1 MVNIAICDDDVKFAG
16 RLEEMLIDYA
26 KKCQIKIKIEVFLDG
41 LELLE
46 SIKNQKELYD
56 IIFLDIEMKDLNG
69 IEVAKKIRSFDERC
83 LIIYVTSYQSYAIEA
98 YEVQPFRFIAKPIN
112 ESILYK
118 YWEAALDKVLSDN
131 STFQFKYKREIYK
144 IRLSDIMYFQSKM
157 RVIYV
162 YMNNGSVFKF
172 YDKMN
177 NVENYIE
184 KENKMFWRIHQ
195 SFLVNSHYILK
206 ISHDCVELN
215 NHQILF
221 ISDDRKKV
229 ISKYYRN
236 LVIGED

>member
-98 YEVQPFRFIAKPIN
+98 YEVQPFRFIVKPIN

-184 KENKMFWRIHQ
+184 KENKMFLEDTSI
-195 SFLVNSHYILK
+195 IL
-206 ISHDCVELN
+206 S
-215 NHQILF
+215 
-221 ISDDRKKV
+221 
-229 ISKYYRN
+229 
-236 LVIGED
+236 

>member
-98 YEVQPFRFIAKPIN
+98 YEVQPFRFIVKPIN

-118 YWEAALDKVLSDN
+118 YWEAALDKFYLIIQLFN
-131 STFQFKYKREIYK
+131 SSIKEKYIK
-144 IRLSDIMYFQSKM
+144 LD
-157 RVIYV
+157 
-162 YMNNGSVFKF
+162 
-172 YDKMN
+172 
-177 NVENYIE
+177 
-184 KENKMFWRIHQ
+184 
-195 SFLVNSHYILK
+195 
-206 ISHDCVELN
+206 
-215 NHQILF
+215 
-221 ISDDRKKV
+221 
-229 ISKYYRN
+229 
-236 LVIGED
+236 